1 MHSKKCSIALNSP
14 VLRQKEMAHIAK
26 RILLHF
32 TFHTSTLHT
41 LHSPLHTSHFTLH
54 TSHSPLH
61 TSHSTFHTSH
71 FHTSHLYCK
80 AWAKYLPVRLCSA
93 NFALHKVL
101 LSTALQG
108 TSQYFVLQ
116 YYKAFTNTSQYYF
129 VLQTLHKHFP
139 VLLCTTEL
147 AQGTSQ
153 YHFVPQYLHKALPNT
168 TLYYTVSTR
177 NFPVLLCITNLAQS
191 TSQYYFVL
199 QNLHK
204 ALPSTNL
211 YRSTCTK

>member
-1 MHSKKCSIALNSP
+1 MLSKKCSIALNSP
-14 VLRQKEMAHIAK
+14 VWRQKEMAHIAK

-32 TFHTSTLHT
+32 TLHTSTLHT

-61 TSHSTFHTSH
+61 TSHSTL
-71 FHTSHLYCK
+71 HTSHLYCK
-80 AWAKYLPVRLCSA
+80 ACAKYLPVRLCSA

-153 YHFVPQYLHKALPNT
+153 YYFVPQYLHKALPNT
-168 TLYYTVSTR
+168 TLYYTASTR
-177 NFPVLLCITNLAQS
+177 NFPVLLCITNLAKS
-191 TSQYYFVL
+191 TSQYCTTKL
-199 QNLHK
+199 AQ
-204 ALPSTNL
+204 ALPSTTL
-211 YRSTCTK
+211 

>member
-1 MHSKKCSIALNSP
+1 MLSKKCSIALNSP
-14 VLRQKEMAHIAK
+14 VWRQKEMAHIAK

-32 TFHTSTLHT
+32 TLHTSTLPHFTPST
-41 LHSPLHTSHFTLH
+41 LHSTLHTSHSTLH

-61 TSHSTFHTSH
+61 TSHSTLHTSH

-80 AWAKYLPVRLCSA
+80 ACAKYLPVRLCSA

-153 YHFVPQYLHKALPNT
+153 YYFVPQYLHKALPNT
-168 TLYYTVSTR
+168 TLYYTASTR
-177 NFPVLLCITNLAQS
+177 NFPVLLCITNLAKS
-191 TSQYYFVL
+191 TSQYCTTKL
-199 QNLHK
+199 AQ
-204 ALPSTNL
+204 ALPSTTL
-211 YRSTCTK
+211 